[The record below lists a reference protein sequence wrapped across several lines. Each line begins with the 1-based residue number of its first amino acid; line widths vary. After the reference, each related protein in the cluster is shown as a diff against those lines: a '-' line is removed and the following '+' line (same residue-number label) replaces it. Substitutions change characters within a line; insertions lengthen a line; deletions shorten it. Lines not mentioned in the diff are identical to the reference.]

1 MKWKNITR
9 LVSVYTKAD
18 RLLKKNR
25 LRKYRESGWQSYALL
40 AVICLLGVAIG
51 LSIGFFIS
59 GLGDPAAQ
67 KQLRDGAVSFFFT
80 LPTMCVLYSLILT
93 QFYQFQR
100 AGAKASTQPVYWFPV
115 TWSEHTLASVIAGM
129 LGTPLYITGFLS
141 CLTVAISIQIGLLP
155 IALLTALALFACMF
169 MTSATTEILKSLQLG
184 VSRAVTK
191 AAGRAAVWVRFFAT
205 LLFITAVYVVYF
217 FLTQS
222 SFPALIASISAG
234 QLAAWFIPYVW
245 PGIFLYAVH
254 NGLWPMA
261 AALLAGTA
269 IFIAALLSVAVGLNA
284 RYGLWEAPAISVS
297 KGAYTPKAGLL
308 GRLGLSAAES
318 AVVKKDF
325 RAYTRRTELMYVFI
339 TPIVFIVMTFMPM
352 FTGSVRGGGIS
363 SFSPFFY
370 LYLALAPCAILALSL
385 GTASTG
391 SEGASL
397 WVLTSSSLSPR
408 SYVRGKFFFAAS
420 LSILTGLLCV
430 IAGYFLFAPTG
441 RMAATGVWEA
451 AIMACAVAIVSI
463 YSGIAGADFR
473 EAPRPRMVRPEWAL
487 INMVI
492 CVIAGLLVVSPVI
505 VYGVAVTFIGINV
518 PGSFLYV
525 AWALSG
531 AIALT
536 IAYVS
541 YMLAVNGAERSVF
554 ASKE

>member
-1 MKWKNITR
+1 MKWKNVIR

-25 LRKYRESGWQSYALL
+25 LRKYRQSGWQSYALI
-40 AVICLLGVAIG
+40 AFICLLGAAIG
-51 LSIGFFIS
+51 LGAGFFIT
-59 GLGDPAAQ
+59 GLGETAAR
-67 KQLRDGAVSFFFT
+67 KLLYDSVINFFFT

-100 AGAKASTQPVYWFPV
+100 TGAKASTQPVYWFPV
-115 TWSEHTLASVIAGM
+115 TWGEHTMASVIAGM
-129 LGTPLYITGFLS
+129 LGTPMYVTAFLS
-141 CLTVAISIQIGLLP
+141 CLAVAISIPMGLLP
-155 IALLTALALFACMF
+155 IALLTALALFACTF
-169 MTSATTEILKSLQLG
+169 MTSATTEILRSLLLG
-184 VSRAVTK
+184 VSGAIMKT
-191 AAGRAAVWVRFFAT
+191 AGRAAVWIRFFAT
-205 LLFITAVYVVYF
+205 LLFITAVYVLYF

-222 SFPALIASISAG
+222 SSPALIASISAG
-234 QLAAWFIPYVW
+234 QLSLWFIPYVW

-261 AALLAGTA
+261 AAMLAGTA
-269 IFIAALLSVAVGLNA
+269 IFIAVLFAVAVRLNA

-297 KGAYTPKAGLL
+297 KGVYTPKAGLL

-352 FTGSVRGGGIS
+352 FTGSGRDGGMSGLYS
-363 SFSPFFY
+363 FFY
-370 LYLALAPCAILALSL
+370 LYLALAPCAILAFSL

-391 SEGASL
+391 SEGSSL

-408 SYVRGKFFFAAS
+408 SYVRGKLFFVAS
-420 LSILTGLLCV
+420 LSVLTGLLCV
-430 IAGYFLFAPTG
+430 IAGYLLFVPTG
-441 RMAATGVWEA
+441 RMAVTGIWES
-451 AIMACAVAIVSI
+451 AIMACAVAMISI
-463 YSGIAGADFR
+463 YSGIIGADFR

-487 INMVI
+487 INMVVCI
-492 CVIAGLLVVSPVI
+492 VAGLLVVSPVI
-505 VYGVAVTFIGINV
+505 AYGIATTFMGINA
-518 PGSFLYV
+518 PGSLLYV

-531 AIALT
+531 VIALS

-541 YMLAVNGAERSVF
+541 YKLAVNGAKRSVF

>member
-1 MKWKNITR
+1 MKLENVIR

-25 LRKYRESGWQSYALL
+25 LRKYRESSWQSYVLL

-51 LSIGFFIS
+51 LGVGFYVS
-59 GLGDPAAQ
+59 GLADPVARG
-67 KQLRDGAVSFFFT
+67 QLREGVVSFFFT

-100 AGAKASTQPVYWFPV
+100 AGTKASTQPVYWFPV
-115 TWSEHTLASVIAGM
+115 TWGEHTMASVIAGM

-141 CLTVAISIQIGLLP
+141 CLTIALSIPMGLLP

-184 VSRAVTK
+184 VSRVVTK

-205 LLFITAVYVVYF
+205 LLFITAVYVLYF

-222 SFPALIASISAG
+222 SLPALIASISAG

-245 PGIFLYAVH
+245 PGILLYAVH

-261 AALLAGTA
+261 ATLLAGMA
-269 IFIAALLSVAVGLNA
+269 IFIAALMGIAVWLNA

-308 GRLGLSAAES
+308 GRIGLSAAES
-318 AVVKKDF
+318 AMVKKDF

-352 FTGSVRGGGIS
+352 FTGNNIGSSIS
-363 SFSPFFY
+363 GFYSFFY

-420 LSILTGLLCV
+420 LSVLTGLLCV
-430 IAGYFLFAPTG
+430 MAGYFLFAPTG
-441 RMAATGVWEA
+441 RMAVTGVWEA
-451 AIMACAVAIVSI
+451 AIMACAVAMVSI

-487 INMVI
+487 INMVVCI
-492 CVIAGLLVVSPVI
+492 VAGILVVSPVI
-505 VYGVAVTFIGINV
+505 VYGVAVMFIGINA
-518 PGSFLYV
+518 PGSFLYG

-541 YMLAVNGAERSVF
+541 YKMAINGAKRSVF